1 MRYPTR
7 RFLMAAEKDERS
19 LTPRAGARRNPPGAL
34 PGLDRSG
41 CDAKELPSPPPRPM
55 RLKSARKYGHSG
67 NHRVVPPRETCRRAR
82 LVMKVIGVTR
92 LTDVTGLDYVGIPVW
107 GAVRPI
113 PDESS
118 ISVQNGKGPTRMQA
132 RAGALMEAI
141 EHYCCERSPHQP
153 EYASYATLRRKANTV
168 DPQSLFLDP
177 MAGYTETM
185 PLEWLRGTDLRSD
198 EQVWVPACAVLKPRH
213 GDRGARVFRGSTNGL
228 ASGNT
233 LEEAVCHGLA
243 EVIERDAWTLAIIRG
258 MLRPRIRTMASAIR
272 AGLASPLSSIQDAA
286 PEGELFPIIDSTTLP
301 AVASKLARRFE
312 AVGIRVVIRDIT
324 SDVGVSTFV
333 AAGWE
338 TPGPGRIHF
347 HSGLG
352 THPDAR
358 IALVRALTELAQS
371 RLTIFQ
377 GVREDIDKVAQRDG
391 GADRPAQSL
400 WLADGPSKSFDAVP
414 SFRQSDILEDI
425 RYMSRQL
432 LAAGLQ
438 QLIAVDMTRPEV
450 GVPVV
455 KVIVPELEH
464 WSARHFDPDLIVIGP
479 RGRRFLS

>member
-1 MRYPTR
+1 
-7 RFLMAAEKDERS
+7 MAALS
-19 LTPRAGARRNPPGAL
+19 PRNTGAPRGGLHGSGRN
-34 PGLDRSG
+34 
-41 CDAKELPSPPPRPM
+41 AKELLSAPRQPM

-67 NHRVVPPRETCRRAR
+67 NHRIVPPRETCRRAR

-141 EHYCCERSPHQP
+141 EHYCCERPPHKP
-153 EYASYATLRRKANTV
+153 KCASYATLRRKANAI

-177 MAGYTETM
+177 MAGYTETL
-185 PLEWLRGTDLRSD
+185 PLEWLRGTDLRSE
-198 EQVWVPACAVLKPRH
+198 EQVWVPACAVLKPRR
-213 GDRGARVFRGSTNGL
+213 GDRGARIVRGSTNGL

-258 MLRPRIRTMASAIR
+258 MLRPRIRVIASAIR
-272 AGLASPLSSIQDAA
+272 AGLASPLSPIQDAD
-286 PEGELFPIIDSTTLP
+286 PEGDLFPVIEPKTLP
-301 AVASKLARRFE
+301 DVASRLARRFE

-324 SDVGVSTFV
+324 SDVGVPTFV

-358 IALVRALTELAQS
+358 IAVTRALTELAQS

-377 GVREDIDKVAQRDG
+377 GVREDIDKIAQRDG
-391 GADRPAQSL
+391 GADRPSQSL
-400 WLADGPSKSFDAVP
+400 WLANGPLKSFDAVP
-414 SFRQSDILEDI
+414 SFRHSDILEDI

-432 LAAGLQ
+432 LAAGLHQ
-438 QLIAVDMTRPEV
+438 VIAVDMTRSEV
-450 GVPVV
+450 GLPVV
-455 KVIVPELEH
+455 KVIVPGLEH
-464 WSARHFDPDLIVIGP
+464 WSARHFDPELIVIGP
-479 RGRRFLS
+479 RGTRYLS